1 MKEEKLRLLGEIK
14 ILVSYY
20 LHEIVKL
27 QIMTDLIAELL
38 KRFLPKYNLPFNQNE
53 IKFLHGT

>member
-1 MKEEKLRLLGEIK
+1 MEKREIK

-20 LHEIVKL
+20 LYEIVKL